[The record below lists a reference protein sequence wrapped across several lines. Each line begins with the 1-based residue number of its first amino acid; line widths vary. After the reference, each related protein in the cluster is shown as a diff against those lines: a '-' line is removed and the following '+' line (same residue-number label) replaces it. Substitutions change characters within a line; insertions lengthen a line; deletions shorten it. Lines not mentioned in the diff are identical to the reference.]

1 MDFKEVRMPNATS
14 SGSTGSLGIHRTPGP
29 SGMSPEAR
37 KLATEAMSNTLAF
50 RTFATFGDF
59 YRFAGKTVLRMF
71 TRPFHF
77 REFVSQA
84 WFVTT
89 VSFAPALL
97 VSIPFCVIIIFQVNQ
112 LLLQIGA
119 IDLAGA
125 GAAVAVVRE
134 IGPIVSVLVVA
145 GAGAT
150 AICADLGSRKIREE
164 IDALVTLGIDPIE
177 RLVVP
182 RVLASTVTGI
192 ALNGMVSAVGLLGG
206 YFFSVVLQGATPG
219 LYVSDLTLLVGLPD
233 FLASQLKAAVFGF
246 LAGLTACYLGLNAK
260 GGPKGVG
267 DAVNQTVV
275 FAFMLLFAANSIIST
290 LFLQF
295 KMGA

>member
-1 MDFKEVRMPNATS
+1 MNSPLDVTAVRPSAEPGRTHRKEA
-14 SGSTGSLGIHRTPGP
+14 GPGP
-29 SGMSPEAR
+29 EGMSPEALQ
-37 KLATEAMSNTLAF
+37 LARDAVRDSLPF
-50 RTFATFGDF
+50 KTFSAFGDF
-59 YRFAGKTVLRMF
+59 YSFVGKVFTQMFSRRFQ
-71 TRPFHF
+71 F

-84 WFVTT
+84 WFITT
-89 VSFAPALL
+89 VSFGPALL
-97 VSIPFCVIIIFQVNQ
+97 VSIPFCVVIIFQVNQ
-112 LLLQIGA
+112 ILIQIGA
-119 IDLAGA
+119 VDLAGA

-182 RVLASTVTGI
+182 RVVASTLVGL
-192 ALNGMVSAVGLLGG
+192 ALNGMVTIVGLIGG

-219 LYVSDLTLLVGLPD
+219 LYLSDLTLLVGLSD
-233 FLASQLKAAVFGF
+233 FLASEAKAAIFGL

-267 DAVNQTVV
+267 EAVNQTVV
-275 FAFMLLFAANSIIST
+275 FAFMLLFAANSVIT
-290 LFLQF
+290 ALFLQL
-295 KMGA
+295 KLGA

>member
-1 MDFKEVRMPNATS
+1 MSTTATRPDGLSEASAEVA
-14 SGSTGSLGIHRTPGP
+14 
-29 SGMSPEAR
+29 A
-37 KLATEAMSNTLAF
+37 EAMKSSPFEVPAK
-50 RTFATFGDF
+50 AMEVFGDF
-59 YRFAGKTVLRMF
+59 YVFVGKTFQRMF
-71 TRPFHF
+71 TTRF
-77 REFVSQA
+77 RFQEFVSQA
-84 WFVTT
+84 WFITT
-89 VSFAPALL
+89 VSLGPAIL
-97 VSIPFCVIIIFQVNQ
+97 VAIPFCVIIIFQVNQ
-112 LLLQIGA
+112 LLIQIGA

-164 IDALVTLGIDPIE
+164 IDAMVTLGIDPIE

-182 RVLASTVTGI
+182 RVVASTVVAV
-192 ALNGMVSAVGLLGG
+192 ALNAVVSIVGLTGG
-206 YFFSVVLQGATPG
+206 YVFSVVLQNATPG
-219 LYVSDLTLLVGLPD
+219 LFLTDLTLLVGLSD
-233 FLASQLKAAVFGF
+233 FIASELKAAVFGF
-246 LAGLTACYLGLNAK
+246 LAGITACYLGLNAK

-290 LFLQF
+290 IFLSL
-295 KMGA
+295 KSGG

>member
-1 MDFKEVRMPNATS
+1 MS
-14 SGSTGSLGIHRTPGP
+14 SPDRTAVAGARAVPAGP
-29 SGMSPEAR
+29 VVPRRGPDGMSPAAR
-37 KLATEAMSNTLAF
+37 QLARDAVRSSMPF
-50 RTFATFGDF
+50 KTFSTFGDF
-59 YRFAGKTVLRMF
+59 YAFVGKVFAQMF
-71 TRPFHF
+71 TRKFHF

-84 WFVTT
+84 WFIAT
-89 VSFAPALL
+89 VSFWPALL
-97 VSIPFCVIIIFQVNQ
+97 VAVPFCVVCVFQINQ
-112 LLLQIGA
+112 VLIQIGA
-119 IDLAGA
+119 VDLAGA

-182 RVLASTVTGI
+182 RVVASTLVGM
-192 ALNGMVSAVGLLGG
+192 ALNGMVTIVGLVGG
-206 YFFSVVLQGATPG
+206 YFCSVVLQGATPG
-219 LYVSDLTLLVGLPD
+219 LYLSELTLLVGLPD
-233 FLASQLKAAVFGF
+233 FLASELKAGVFGL

-267 DAVNQTVV
+267 EAVNQTVV
-275 FAFMLLFAANSIIST
+275 FAFMLLFAANSVIT
-290 LFLQF
+290 ALFFQF
-295 KMGA
+295 KGA

>member
-1 MDFKEVRMPNATS
+1 VTAVPT
-14 SGSTGSLGIHRTPGP
+14 HRVDTPP
-29 SGMSPEAR
+29 LAPRGMSPERSRIAS
-37 KLATEAMSNTLAF
+37 EALQSTAIFGAL
-50 RTFATFGDF
+50 TTFGDF
-59 YRFAGKTVLRMF
+59 YAFVAQTFRQGLTRRFQ
-71 TRPFHF
+71 F

-84 WFVTT
+84 WFITT
-89 VSFAPALL
+89 VSFWPAVL
-97 VSIPFCVIIIFQVNQ
+97 VSIPFCVVIIFQVNQ
-112 LLLQIGA
+112 LLIEIGA

-164 IDALVTLGIDPIE
+164 IDAMITLGIDPIH

-182 RVLASTVTGI
+182 RVVASTLVGV
-192 ALNGMVSAVGLLGG
+192 ALNGLVTVVGLVGG

-219 LYVSDLTLLVGLPD
+219 LYLNDLTLLVGLPD
-233 FLASQLKAAVFGF
+233 FVAAEAKAAVFGL

-267 DAVNQTVV
+267 EAVNQTVV
-275 FAFMLLFAANSIIST
+275 FAFMLLFAANSVIST
-290 LFLQF
+290 LFLQI
-295 KMGA
+295 KLGA